1 MANYAGETLVIS
13 NTATQDGVAVTDDD
27 VEGVSIIIYD
37 SEGEIVVAETTM
49 TWDAVQERWEYV
61 WDTDGLDP
69 ATYRA
74 RCIMDGVG
82 ATLNWEYKRVRLAR
96 NPVTI

>member
-1 MANYAGETLVIS
+1 MANYAGETLVVS
-13 NTATQDGVAVTDDD
+13 NTATLDGEAVTDDD

-37 SEGEIVVAETTM
+37 PDGEELVSETAMV
-49 TWDAVQERWEYV
+49 WNDLRQRWEHR
-61 WDTDGLDP
+61 WHTTGLDP

-82 ATLNWEYKRVRLAR
+82 ATLNWEYKRIRLAR